1 MEFNTIVLPSAIK
14 DIQQIIDYYDS
25 VQFGLSEKF
34 YDELNDYILSLQ
46 KNPYFQL
53 RYSTVRCLPLKK
65 FPVMIH
71 FIVDEK
77 LNNIYIRAVL
87 NTHKDPESNW
97 LK

>member
-1 MEFNTIVLPSAIK
+1 MDFNTIILPSAIK

-53 RYSTVRCLPLKK
+53 RYSTVRCLPLKN